1 MNKFLLIIIII
12 SYLAGIFY
20 IAFWAEKSKKSK
32 WVNHPLVY
40 TLSLAV
46 YCTAWT
52 YYGSIGLA
60 VDNSY
65 EFLPIYLGPVIALP
79 LWVVFTKKI
88 IYLTKSHN
96 ISSMADFISL
106 RYGNS
111 RMLGAIVTLICL
123 VAIVP
128 YLSLQIKAV
137 SESFQILVGEEFIH
151 QYLWL
156 DFTFYITCI
165 LALFA
170 SFFGTRSSDASN
182 RKTGIVFSVA
192 VESVLKLSFF
202 VAFGLYVVFYLFDGT
217 QDLYN
222 QINASH
228 PELLATKLNL
238 VGGLNWMFGI
248 ALSFMVMFL
257 LPRQFQMG
265 VVEYVGRFQMKTA
278 IWAFPLYLLIFNLFV
293 LFIAWA
299 GMILI
304 GGSPNQDYYSLLIP
318 LAQGHKFVAILVF
331 LGGFSAVI
339 SMVVVSSIALAT
351 MLSNNVIIP
360 YGYLDVFAKRFSVE
374 NEKSIKLIRR
384 VTIILLIFFA
394 YFLYINWQKELPLIS
409 IGLISFVIISQLAPS
424 FFIGLYWSRGSALA
438 AKLSILS
445 GFAMVGITLLIPFTY
460 NAVYND
466 ASIIENGYF
475 GMETLRPYALFGL
488 DYLTP
493 INHAFCWSLIV
504 NMMVYLILSVSF
516 KGHYRERNYGEMF
529 VNAVEISGLQENAFV
544 WKGEAY
550 YADIQELLFRFLG
563 EERGGRAIRIFK
575 RKYNISNQEKL
586 ADARFINFSEK
597 LLTGTI
603 GSASARILISSVVKE
618 KPVTLPEV
626 LNMLEDNKEAR
637 FANKQLT
644 AQSRKLTKLTE
655 ELKNANQELID
666 IDRQKDSFLD
676 TVAHELKTPLTSIKA
691 ASEVLQDDD
700 MPLEIR
706 QQFLK
711 NIENDT
717 ERLSKLINNILNLEK
732 LASGREVLDFRKHD
746 VTKIITE
753 AIHILQPLAIKNNV
767 VIDFNGELEAKIL
780 LDKDKILQVLTN
792 LLGNALKFVPEQHG
806 KIEINLQAQ
815 EHTVSITVLDNGKGI
830 AKEDLPYIFDK
841 FYQSKNQNLIKPSGS
856 GFGLAISKQIIEM
869 HQGTI
874 TVMNNEDHGA
884 KFIIEIP
891 KDK

>member
-1 MNKFLLIIIII
+1 M
-12 SYLAGIFY
+12 AGIFF
-20 IAFWAEKSKKSK
+20 IAFWAERNKKSK

-60 VDNSY
+60 VEHQY

-79 LWVVFTKKI
+79 LWIVLTKKI
-88 IYLTKSHN
+88 IYLTKTHN

-111 RMLGAIVTLICL
+111 RMLGAIVTFICL
-123 VAIVP
+123 IAIVP

-137 SESFQILVGEEFIH
+137 SESFQILVGEEFTH

-192 VESVLKLSFF
+192 VESVLKLTFF

-217 QDLYN
+217 QDLYS
-222 QINASH
+222 QIYDSH
-228 PELLATKLNL
+228 PELIVTSMNL
-238 VGGLNWMFGI
+238 EGGLNWMFGI
-248 ALSFMVMFL
+248 AISFLVMFL

-299 GMILI
+299 GIILI
-304 GGSPNQDYYSLLIP
+304 GESLNHDYYSLLIP
-318 LAQGHKFVAILVF
+318 LKHGHNFVATLVF

-360 YGYLDVFAKRFSVE
+360 YGYLDIFAKRFSVE

-394 YFLYINWQKELPLIS
+394 YLLYISWQKELPLIF
-409 IGLISFVIISQLAPS
+409 IGLVSFVIISQLAPS

-438 AKLSILS
+438 AKLSIPS
-445 GFAMVGITLLIPFTY
+445 GFAVVCVTLLIPFTY
-460 NAVYND
+460 SAVYNN
-466 ASIIENGYF
+466 ANIIENGYF
-475 GMETLRPYALFGL
+475 GITALRPYALFGV

-493 INHAFCWSLIV
+493 INHAFCWSLMANTMI
-504 NMMVYLILSVSF
+504 YLIISVSF

-529 VNAVEISGLQENAFV
+529 VNAVEVSGLQENAFV

-550 YADIQELLFRFLG
+550 YQDIQEILFRFLG
-563 EERGGRAIRIFK
+563 EERGNRAIRIFK

-603 GSASARILISSVVKE
+603 GSASARILISSVAKE

-626 LNMLEDNKEAR
+626 LNILEDNKEAR

-644 AQSRKLTKLTE
+644 IQSRKLTKLTE
-655 ELKNANQELID
+655 QLKNANQELID
-666 IDRQKDSFLD
+666 IDKQKDSFLD
-676 TVAHELKTPLTSIKA
+676 TVAHELKTPLTAIKA
-691 ASEVLQDDD
+691 ASEVLQDED
-700 MPLEIR
+700 MPTSIR
-706 QQFLK
+706 QKFLK

-732 LASGREVLDFRKHD
+732 LASGREMLDLRRYD
-746 VTKIITE
+746 LNQIIDE
-753 AIHILQPLAIKNNV
+753 AIHIVHPLAIKNNV
-767 VIDFNGELEAKIL
+767 NIIFKSEVKNKVL
-780 LDKDKILQVLTN
+780 LDKDKMIQVLTN
-792 LLGNALKFVPEQHG
+792 VLGNALKYTPEQHG
-806 KIEINLQAQ
+806 KIEINLKRQK
-815 EHTVSITVLDNGKGI
+815 HIITITIQDNGAGI
-830 AKEDLPYIFDK
+830 RKEDLPHIFEK
-841 FYQSKNQNLIKPSGS
+841 FYQSKNQNFIKPSGS
-856 GFGLAISKQIIEM
+856 GFGLAISKQIIAM
-869 HQGTI
+869 HQGSI
-874 TVMNNEDHGA
+874 KAMNNEGQGA
-884 KFIIEIP
+884 KFIIQIP
-891 KDK
+891 NNE